1 MFEGQVHD
9 PQVFIA
15 ALREYHASQPQ
26 QRGSMANALSEA
38 IIAKRV
44 DLAEVRHALLALG
57 EPDLMETLDRLLDLI
72 EPYIEEGGVE
82 E

>member
-1 MFEGQVHD
+1 MFEGQVQE

-15 ALREYHASQPQ
+15 TLRRFHDAEAAA
-26 QRGSMANALSEA
+26 RGGLANSLSEA

-44 DLAEVRHALLALG
+44 DLAAVRQALLEAG
-57 EPDLMETLDRLLDLI
+57 DADLMDTLERLTDLI